1 MLRLASYP
9 HKGDYK
15 PNPWKPEVIQEV
27 PVSVLIGRRG
37 FGKTIS
43 STYDYPYP

>member
-27 PVSVLIGRRG
+27 PVLCADRQKR
-37 FGKTIS
+37 FR
-43 STYDYPYP
+43 